1 MLFAAMTSSIPY
13 LIEPALADDLSSLH
27 LAMVANRFQKNDGQG
42 RVNYEVALAALVHG
56 VKLTLVTA
64 YCADEIA
71 SHPNATVVKLGRE
84 TWPTQLG
91 KNLGFAFDS
100 AAWIRKHRHEFDL
113 IQANGFITWEPCDIV
128 AAHFIHTSWMG
139 SPFYPY
145 RGVKPY
151 QMYQRAFSL
160 LNARWEK
167 QAYRSAYRVIA
178 VSDVVADEVTALG
191 VPPDRIEVIL
201 NGVDTEEF
209 RPGQSERV
217 SFGLKE
223 GVPMLA
229 FVGDIRT
236 PRKNLRTVLQAMTH
250 LPGVHLAVAGAVD
263 GSPAPE
269 LARSLGIAERVH
281 FLGKTPRIAA
291 LMRSVDI
298 FCFPSLYEPFGLV
311 AVEAM
316 AAGLPT
322 VVSRNVGAARRFGDS
337 LAVVDD
343 PENVEALAAVVVKL
357 LASPERRATMAL
369 ASRERA
375 LTVNWSKTVEAYLRT
390 YVRLR
395 PRTLS

>member
-1 MLFAAMTSSIPY
+1 MTSSIPS
-13 LIEPALADDLSSLH
+13 LIEPTPTDNLSSLR
-27 LAMVANRFQKNDGQG
+27 LAMIANRFQKSDGQG

-91 KNLGFAFDS
+91 KNLAFAFDS
-100 AAWIRKHRHEFDL
+100 AGWIRKHRQEFDL
-113 IQANGFITWEPCDIV
+113 IQANGFVTWEPCDIV
-128 AAHFIHTSWMG
+128 AAHFIHTSWIG

-151 QMYQRAFSL
+151 QLYQRAFSF

-167 QAYRSAYRVIA
+167 RAYRSAYKVIA
-178 VSDVVADEVTALG
+178 VSDVVADEVVALG
-191 VPPDRIEVIL
+191 VPRDRIEVIL

-209 RPGQSERV
+209 QPGKSERL

-269 LARSLGIAERVH
+269 LARNLGIAERVH

-291 LMRSVDI
+291 LMRSVDV

-311 AVEAM
+311 AIEAM

-322 VVSRNVGAARRFGDS
+322 VVSRNVGVARRFGDS
-337 LAVVDD
+337 LVVVDD
-343 PENVEALAAVVVKL
+343 PEDVEYLAAVVGEL
-357 LASPERRATMAL
+357 LTSPERRAAMAL
-369 ASRERA
+369 ASREHA
-375 LTVNWSKTVEAYLRT
+375 LAMNWSKTAEAYLRT
-390 YVRLR
+390 YERLR
-395 PRTLS
+395 LRLVS